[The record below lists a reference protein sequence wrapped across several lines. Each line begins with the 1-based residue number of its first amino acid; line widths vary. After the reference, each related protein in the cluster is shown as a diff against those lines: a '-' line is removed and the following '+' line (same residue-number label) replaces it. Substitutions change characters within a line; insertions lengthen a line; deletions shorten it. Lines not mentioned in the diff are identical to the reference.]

1 MLELPKAKDYIFNK
15 RRNMTLFEA
24 LKDFISVLKSHFVEG
39 WMTYKSSIIQMST
52 TELTITW
59 ILEKEFIL
67 TMLNMKWAK
76 PFAFL
81 KANTWIEGIG
91 NTFLIFFYKS
101 FIFWWT
107 ENQQRRGRNKL
118 VYWHSVHDNLNPWT
132 LLCLL
137 DKSKRA

>member
-1 MLELPKAKDYIFNK
+1 
-15 RRNMTLFEA
+15 MTLFEA

-81 KANTWIEGIG
+81 KANPWIEGIG
-91 NTFLIFFYKS
+91 NTYNFMIKVLSSDEQK
-101 FIFWWT
+101 T
-107 ENQQRRGRNKL
+107 NKEEEET
-118 VYWHSVHDNLNPWT
+118 N
-132 LLCLL
+132 
-137 DKSKRA
+137 